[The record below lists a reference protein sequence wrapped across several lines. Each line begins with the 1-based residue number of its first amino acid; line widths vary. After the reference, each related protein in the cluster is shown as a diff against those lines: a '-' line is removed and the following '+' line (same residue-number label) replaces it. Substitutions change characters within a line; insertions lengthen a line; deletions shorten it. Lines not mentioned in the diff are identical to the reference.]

1 MVREIY
7 ALGALLGGM
16 SALLLGNGLFGTLTA
31 LRMSLEGFDPTLIG
45 VVVSC
50 HSLGF
55 VLGCVY
61 GQRIIARVGAIRCFT
76 AFAALMAVCVLLLP
90 VHVAAWSWIPLRLCF
105 GFCSA
110 MVFMVAESW
119 LAGSVSAERKG
130 RVFSIYMVINKGCFG
145 LGQLLL
151 QVADP
156 AGDRLFM
163 MLGALFAVCLVPIAL
178 ARHDAPRDF
187 GEERMSIRELYRA
200 SPVGVMGAMATGLA
214 NASIIGLS
222 PIFIL
227 AIGLDVLEVSTY
239 MMIFMFGSLAL
250 QIPIGRLSDRFDR
263 RKVLVAVAFCA
274 AVVCVAVALAGAV
287 SVWLLYAFSF
297 AIGGLSAVTYPIAMA
312 HASDHARAQ
321 RVVAI
326 MAGLLFAFG
335 IGASVSPFVASL
347 AMKYLGPGGLY
358 FYAAAVYLFMGAFTL
373 YRMARRAPVPETDQS
388 AFVAQPQT
396 MQSSQ
401 VVTAMDPR
409 AADTGGDDP
418 KGAG

>member
-7 ALGALLGGM
+7 ALGALLVGM

-45 VVVSC
+45 IVVSC

-76 AFAALMAVCVLLLP
+76 AFAAMMAVFVLLLP
-90 VHVAAWSWIPLRLCF
+90 LYVTAWSWIPLRLGF

-119 LAGSVSAERKG
+119 LAGAVPPERKG
-130 RVFSIYMVINKGCFG
+130 RIFSIYMVINKGCFG
-145 LGQLLL
+145 TGQLLL

-163 MLGALFAVCLVPIAL
+163 LLGVLFAVCLVPIAL
-178 ARHDAPRDF
+178 ARHDAPRNL

-222 PIFIL
+222 PVFIL
-227 AIGLDVLEVSTY
+227 AVGLDVRAVSTY

-263 RKVLVAVAFCA
+263 RKVLVAVAYCA
-274 AVVCVAVALAGAV
+274 AVTCIVIAVVGEL
-287 SVWLLYAFSF
+287 SVWLLYGLAF

-312 HASDHARAQ
+312 HASDHAGTQ
-321 RVVAI
+321 RMVAI

-347 AMKYLGPGGLY
+347 AMKHLGAGGLY
-358 FYAAAVYLFMGAFTL
+358 FYAGAVYLFMGSFTV
-373 YRMARRAPVPETDQS
+373 YRMTRRAPVPEGDQS
-388 AFVAQPQT
+388 AFVAQPQ
-396 MQSSQ
+396 MLQSSQ
-401 VVTAMDPR
+401 AVTALDPR
-409 AADTGGDDP
+409 AEDGN
-418 KGAG
+418 